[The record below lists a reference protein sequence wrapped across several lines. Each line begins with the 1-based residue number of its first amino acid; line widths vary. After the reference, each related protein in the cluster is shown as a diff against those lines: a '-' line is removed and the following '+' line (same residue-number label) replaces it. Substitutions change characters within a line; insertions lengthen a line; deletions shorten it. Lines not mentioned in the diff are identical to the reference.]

1 MSFWVWMSGSR
12 RRDLLKFYIVH
23 VAEVEKVVEKSK
35 NVINELIKG
44 NADLVAVFWGEVFE
58 SERKADDIKR
68 KLLAELASETF
79 HPIDREEIVRLVLTT
94 DDIAAYAKAWSRRAM
109 LYLPDRLPQNI
120 GDALSTMAS
129 KVHEAVKYIKQA
141 VEVLSENPRSTLDL
155 ANKVES
161 LEEEVDD
168 IRHEVFREV
177 LKFCDSS
184 RSSKCMLTKEIMD
197 SIENAADRCEDVADV
212 LRSIALLSI

>member
-1 MSFWVWMSGSR
+1 MSFWIWMSGR
-12 RRDLLKFYIVH
+12 KRKDLLKFFIVH

-35 NVINELIKG
+35 NVVDELVKG

-79 HPIDREEIVRLVLTT
+79 HPIDREEIVRLILTM
-94 DDIAAYAKAWSRRAM
+94 DDVAAYAKAWSRRAM

-120 GDALSTMAS
+120 GNALVTMAS
-129 KVHEAVKYIKQA
+129 RVHEAVKYIKQA
-141 VEVLSENPRSTLDL
+141 VEMLPENPRGTLEL